1 MSFNYKEHAMAF
13 AQFLPN
19 MVKLDELQKIT
30 QNLDQELAESQKIM
44 KEIKTMFD
52 AASQVNVA
60 QVNNKKQDNIVTHTI
75 TTEFL
80 GASVPNLIMSDME
93 NVSGHLS
100 SEEELQSLIAIMKN
114 YAENLRNEI
123 ARLPSQTFGNAKEFE
138 KLDLKEYAI
147 NFDQLAKS
155 LANIKFNKGVVN
167 HRNLEL
173 EAKLAQ
179 LCEDVHSFTQMV
191 ETKTAIS
198 ESNKNWTDN
207 QQGNEQRNTLYYDET
222 INKLLNG
229 INEVTYLLK
238 NKH

>member
-1 MSFNYKEHAMAF
+1 MSYNYKEHAMAF

-75 TTEFL
+75 TTELL

-93 NVSGHLS
+93 NVSGHQS

-167 HRNLEL
+167 NRNLEL

-207 QQGNEQRNTLYYDET
+207 QQGNEQKNILYYDET

>member
-1 MSFNYKEHAMAF
+1 MSYNYKDHAMAF

-52 AASQVNVA
+52 AASKVNVA
-60 QVNNKKQDNIVTHTI
+60 QVNKNKQDNIVTHTI
-75 TTEFL
+75 TSEFL
-80 GASVPNLIMSDME
+80 DASVPNLVMSDMKNE
-93 NVSGHLS
+93 GEHQY

-114 YAENLRNEI
+114 YAENLRNEV
-123 ARLPSQTFGNAKEFE
+123 ASSPSHSFDRAKKFE
-138 KLDLKEYAI
+138 KIDLKEYAM
-147 NFDQLAKS
+147 NFDQVAKS
-155 LANIKFNKGVVN
+155 LANIKFNTDVN
-167 HRNLEL
+167 NRNLEL

-198 ESNKNWTDN
+198 ECNKNWTDN
-207 QQGNEQRNTLYYDET
+207 QQGSKQRIALYYDET

>member
-1 MSFNYKEHAMAF
+1 MSYNYKEHAMAF

-30 QNLDQELAESQKIM
+30 QNFDQELAESQKIM

-60 QVNNKKQDNIVTHTI
+60 QVNKKQDNIVTHTI

>member
-1 MSFNYKEHAMAF
+1 MSYNYKDHAMAF

-52 AASQVNVA
+52 AASKVNVA
-60 QVNNKKQDNIVTHTI
+60 QVNKKDNIVTHTI
-75 TTEFL
+75 TSEFL
-80 GASVPNLIMSDME
+80 DASVPNLVMSDMKNE
-93 NVSGHLS
+93 GEHQY
-100 SEEELQSLIAIMKN
+100 SEEELQSLIAVMKN
-114 YAENLRNEI
+114 YAENLRNEV
-123 ARLPSQTFGNAKEFE
+123 ASSPSHSFDSAKKFE
-138 KLDLKEYAI
+138 KIDLKEYAM
-147 NFDQLAKS
+147 NFDQVAKS
-155 LANIKFNKGVVN
+155 LANIKFNTDVN
-167 HRNLEL
+167 NRNLEL

-198 ESNKNWTDN
+198 ECNKNWTDN
-207 QQGNEQRNTLYYDET
+207 QQGSKQRIALYYDET

>member
-1 MSFNYKEHAMAF
+1 MSYNYKEHAMAF

>member
-1 MSFNYKEHAMAF
+1 
-13 AQFLPN
+13 

-75 TTEFL
+75 TTELL

-93 NVSGHLS
+93 NVSGHQS
-100 SEEELQSLIAIMKN
+100 SQEELQSLIAIMKN

-167 HRNLEL
+167 NRNLEL

-207 QQGNEQRNTLYYDET
+207 QQGNEQRNALYYDET